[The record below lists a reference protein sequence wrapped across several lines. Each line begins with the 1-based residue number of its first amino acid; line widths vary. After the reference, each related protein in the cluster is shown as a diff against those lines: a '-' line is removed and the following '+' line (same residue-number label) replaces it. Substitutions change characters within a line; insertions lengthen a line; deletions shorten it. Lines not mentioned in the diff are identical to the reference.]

1 MNTSLSLIVSAVA
14 AVGLL
19 GYMYS
24 DSLEFLL
31 RLWWGSQDYGFG
43 IFVPFVSLFLIW
55 RLRHRIAEVRIEKSA
70 WGVGIITA
78 GLLLYG
84 VGEFT
89 TVFFI
94 LHVSLWVV
102 IVGLTVSLIG
112 IPRTKVIA
120 FPLGYL
126 LAAIPLPTFMY
137 ASLASQLQLWSSA
150 LGVGFLQLIGVI
162 AFREGNVIDLG
173 PVQLQVIEAC
183 SGIRYLFPLTALA
196 LLCAYLY
203 QERTWK
209 RVLLVVSAVPIS
221 ILINGFRIGVIGI
234 LVELY
239 GQGAAEGFYHLFE
252 GWVLFMS
259 SLGVLLFEVWILSM
273 IPSKGVAVHSIRSSA
288 NRQTSDP
295 LGVGTDMPNLSPTAL
310 RPSFP
315 GPVYLYSVALLV
327 PFAMASAAIDQRE
340 ERPPAR
346 AQFVDFPM
354 ALQGWKGTFLPLEKQ
369 FIDLLRFDDYVL
381 ADYRAPDGAPVN
393 FYSAYYR
400 SQKKGQ
406 SAHSPQSCLPGGG
419 WEISSFE
426 RVTVPSSVRSDA
438 GIVANRVIIQKED
451 QRQVVLYWFK
461 QRDRVLASEYLVK
474 FYLLWDAMTMSRTD
488 GALVRI
494 ASLIGAGETEASADR
509 RVQEF
514 AVAIEPE
521 LSRFVPD

>member
-1 MNTSLSLIVSAVA
+1 
-14 AVGLL
+14 
-19 GYMYS
+19 
-24 DSLEFLL
+24 
-31 RLWWGSQDYGFG
+31 
-43 IFVPFVSLFLIW
+43 
-55 RLRHRIAEVRIEKSA
+55 
-70 WGVGIITA
+70 
-78 GLLLYG
+78 
-84 VGEFT
+84 
-89 TVFFI
+89 
-94 LHVSLWVV
+94 
-102 IVGLTVSLIG
+102 
-112 IPRTKVIA
+112 
-120 FPLGYL
+120 
-126 LAAIPLPTFMY
+126 
-137 ASLASQLQLWSSA
+137 
-150 LGVGFLQLIGVI
+150 
-162 AFREGNVIDLG
+162 
-173 PVQLQVIEAC
+173 
-183 SGIRYLFPLTALA
+183 
-196 LLCAYLY
+196 
-203 QERTWK
+203 
-209 RVLLVVSAVPIS
+209 
-221 ILINGFRIGVIGI
+221 
-234 LVELY
+234 
-239 GQGAAEGFYHLFE
+239 
-252 GWVLFMS
+252 
-259 SLGVLLFEVWILSM
+259 
-273 IPSKGVAVHSIRSSA
+273 
-288 NRQTSDP
+288 
-295 LGVGTDMPNLSPTAL
+295 MPNLSPTAL

>member
-1 MNTSLSLIVSAVA
+1 MNTSLSLIMSAVA

-19 GYMYS
+19 GYMYA

-31 RLWWGSQDYGFG
+31 RLWWGSEDYGFG
-43 IFVPFVSLFLIW
+43 LFIPFVSLVLIW
-55 RLRHRIAEVRIEKSA
+55 RLRHRIAEVRVEKSV
-70 WGVGIITA
+70 WGVVIITA
-78 GLLLYG
+78 GLLLYW
-84 VGEFT
+84 VGELT

-94 LHVSLWVV
+94 LHVSLWMV

-112 IPRTKVIA
+112 IPRTRVIA

-126 LAAIPLPTFMY
+126 LAAIPLPTFIY
-137 ASLASQLQLWSSA
+137 AGLASQLQLWSSA
-150 LGVGFLQLIGVI
+150 LGVGFLQLVGVL

-173 PVQLQVIEAC
+173 SVQLQVIEAC

-203 QERTWK
+203 QDKTWK
-209 RVLLVVSAVPIS
+209 RVVLVVSAIPIS

-259 SLGVLLFEVWILSM
+259 SLGVLLLEMLILSK
-273 IPSKGVAVHSIRSSA
+273 IPSKGVSARRVLSSANLAMSDRGARTDIPVRSSA
-288 NRQTSDP
+288 
-295 LGVGTDMPNLSPTAL
+295 VL

-354 ALQGWKGTFLPLEKQ
+354 VLQGWKGTSLHLEKQ

-381 ADYRAPDGAPVN
+381 ADYRASGGSPVN

-426 RVTVPSSVRSDA
+426 RVTVPSSVRSSSA
-438 GIVANRVIIQKED
+438 IVANRVLIQKED

-461 QRDRVLASEYLVK
+461 QRNRALASEYLVK
-474 FYLLWDAMTMSRTD
+474 FYLLWDAMTMDRTD

-494 ASLIGAGETEASADR
+494 ASLIGSGETEASADR
-509 RVQEF
+509 RVMEF
-514 AVAIEPE
+514 AMAIEPE
-521 LSRFVPD
+521 LRRFVPD